1 MGLRWFHTSEVWRMG
16 QRLCAYSR
24 ISSTLAMLYDVSSG
38 VSESDMLLKCDPR
51 ITQSPL
57 SIASLMRF
65 FICVLVSQP
74 RESDFKRQSLQ
85 TVSVV
90 VGIVVDKVVGGSHGT
105 FKKLFH
111 DGHIVGELC

>member
-1 MGLRWFHTSEVWRMG
+1 MIVWGRGGGYFPRRNHMGLRWFHTSEVWRMG

-38 VSESDMLLKCDPR
+38 VSESDMLLKCEPR

-74 RESDFKRQSLQ
+74 RESDSNDSRFRLCQSL
-85 TVSVV
+85 S
-90 VGIVVDKVVGGSHGT
+90 
-105 FKKLFH
+105 
-111 DGHIVGELC
+111 ELWLIRL